1 MTTAERMLYLRG
13 KRKWTQSY
21 AAQQSHI
28 CQSNYSKYE
37 SGHLQP
43 NANTIQKI
51 ADAFQI
57 HPCALTGFS
66 VYQPDSRKRSH
77 LLFLL
82 MLLHRS
88 HIFLLDG
95 ERDETQHLK
104 PDSLRFSVHIP
115 KSALTDLIHWEYL
128 YSQSDW
134 KQNEFSRQKLE
145 QLEIELLSKL

>member
-13 KRKWTQSY
+13 KREWTQSY

-51 ADAFQI
+51 AGAFQI

-66 VYQPDSRKRSH
+66 VYQPDNRKRNH

-95 ERDETQHLK
+95 ERDETQRLK
-104 PDSLRFSVHIP
+104 PESLRFSVHIP
-115 KSALTDLIHWEYL
+115 KSVLTDLIHWEYL
-128 YSQSDW
+128 YSQSNW
-134 KQNEFSRQKLE
+134 KQNEFSRRKLE
-145 QLEIELLSKL
+145 QLEIDLLSKS